1 MYNSIGT
8 ESTTVSERSSRS
20 RICRRNLQSW
30 LLSPFGRSARPES
43 LTVASRTHER
53 QGSTVFHSLT
63 NAVSEEY
70 RVIRHKLLH
79 NFETLRSDW
88 NLGKFGQ

>member
-1 MYNSIGT
+1 MHDSIGT

-20 RICRRNLQSW
+20 RICRRNLRSW
-30 LLSPFGRSARPES
+30 LLNPFGRSARPES
-43 LTVASRTHER
+43 PAVASRTHER

-70 RVIRHKLLH
+70 HVIRHQLLY

-88 NLGKFGQ
+88 NLGKFVQ